1 MDNKPKEIMF
11 AYNNINNVFDVVK
24 RAADRIGVKVLN
36 EDINTFT
43 IELEGKG
50 GMFSKGDP
58 ITITLEKVKD
68 LQTKIYFDDHSSKG
82 TLSSKNDTI
91 ERMKMMVDQLLPKMK
106 MPEES
111 NESNDE
117 MNANNQVP
125 DYTIGNNIQQAV
137 YSNQPMDNYNNQI
150 PDYQNQQMMPEQD
163 MYQNQQMVPEQGMYQ
178 EQNMANYMP
187 NANYQSM
194 DNYNNQIPDYQNQQM
209 IPEQDMHQNQQMIP
223 EQGMYQEQNMANYMP
238 DASYQQMPMDNPQI
252 IQQQVAADPN
262 QASDPVNDLMMGKF
276 GGSEPKSIN
285 SSTAQS
291 SEKKNSDPLLD
302 FMTNMNV

>member
-106 MPEES
+106 MPDES
-111 NESNDE
+111 NETNNE

-137 YSNQPMDNYNNQI
+137 YSTEPMDNYNNQI
-150 PDYQNQQMMPEQD
+150 PDYQNQQMVPEQG

-178 EQNMANYMP
+178 DP
-187 NANYQSM
+187 
-194 DNYNNQIPDYQNQQM
+194 
-209 IPEQDMHQNQQMIP
+209 
-223 EQGMYQEQNMANYMP
+223 NMANYMP
-238 DASYQQMPMDNPQI
+238 DASYQQMPMDNPQVN
-252 IQQQVAADPN
+252 QQQVSADPN
-262 QASDPVNDLMMGKF
+262 QGSDPVNDLMMGKF

-285 SSTAQS
+285 NSTAQS